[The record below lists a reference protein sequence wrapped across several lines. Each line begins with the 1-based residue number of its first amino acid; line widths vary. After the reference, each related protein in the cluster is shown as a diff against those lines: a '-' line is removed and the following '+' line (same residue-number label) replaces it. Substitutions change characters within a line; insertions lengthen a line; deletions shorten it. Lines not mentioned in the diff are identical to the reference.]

1 MAERDLTQQS
11 GDAPQAPQWVDGTS
25 EDDGESDIPLVW
37 MEDGDEHP
45 FVPAT
50 GDYEPWLDVMN
61 AMLEDER
68 KREPKEKPKHEEDS
82 EEAERRR
89 MKDDLLKW
97 V

>member
-1 MAERDLTQQS
+1 
-11 GDAPQAPQWVDGTS
+11 
-25 EDDGESDIPLVW
+25 

-50 GDYEPWLDVMN
+50 GDNEPWLDVMN
-61 AMLEDER
+61 TMLEDER
-68 KREPKEKPKHEEDS
+68 KREPKEKPKHEEDP